1 MTKSDSK
8 SIQNGSSKEQAATEL
23 CDIPNK
29 QNGGEFSVPG
39 IILDNING
47 IKSKMEENINDFD
60 SERDSREFDN
70 GFMPGVPIEVKITEV
85 DRRLTRRLN
94 PYLYSIQIKHG
105 IYVWTVR
112 RRYHHFWHL
121 HRALLLYRTGLQIN
135 RKFHRDLVEH
145 DKANTKQL
153 DCQSSNESLS
163 ETSDDGS
170 NPLKLPRFP
179 RRPDTLFTGDKIGL
193 RMRQLENYLR
203 SIVNNDNFKNHLE
216 THFFLEVS
224 EYSFHPWLIKG
235 KEGVVSKRVG
245 EDTTVEDN
253 ILDPRCCHYTKWM
266 SFFRWRKWK
275 KIWLIVQE
283 SFVMGIN
290 PKNSEVR
297 LVLLFDKDFTVTS
310 GLKQTGS
317 RKGVRLTNLTRGL
330 NLKTWTN
337 RKRLEWTQA
346 LDAAIRNEYGQ
357 AFIRE
362 TRFGSFSPVR
372 NNQGVAWFVDGKN
385 YMTAVADVIES
396 AKEEIFIA
404 DWWLSPEIY
413 LKRGVLEQKKY
424 RLDTLLKRKADDGVK
439 IYILLYKELQL
450 ALSLN
455 SLYTKRTL
463 SGSNI
468 KILRHPDHSSAYLN
482 DHLWAHHEKLVIVDQ
497 TYAFIGGIDLCYG
510 RWDKNS
516 HPLVDLDESTTQK
529 TPKTIPSSMSTSS
542 RLNNNGVGAFGHIA
556 YVLKTAHEVT
566 VSPIRAISE
575 DYIVVPPK
583 TNVEEKSDDGSI
595 YSSNSNIS
603 DEEGTTDDWDGGIES
618 RKRRKKYRKRKE
630 SSAIRMKRKIRSAVV
645 KAKKKL
651 GKDSDSNSED
661 GLSNTLHGKEHD
673 VSLEDEIPIGV
684 PFVKSPSLHSLN
696 ENPEN
701 EDSKTLLWTGKDY
714 VNFIVKDVIRPDQP
728 KKDNVDRTKT
738 PRMPWHDVSV
748 MVQGSSARDA
758 ARHFIQRWNAI
769 KAEKAKHNINY
780 PFLIPKSYESMERDI
795 PPPHPS
801 LEHLCNANC
810 QVLRSSSNWSAGID
824 EVENSIETAMISCI
838 QDAERFIYIEN
849 QFFITSSSPDY
860 GEVKNGIG
868 NAIFQRIQQAY
879 RNHEMFR
886 IYVLV
891 PLLPAFEGHLG
902 SSYSGNAIRAILH
915 YNYSSI
921 CRGERSL
928 FKRLERAGI
937 NPINYISFCSLRTT
951 EELLGTPV
959 TELVYIHSKLL
970 IVDDRVVIC
979 GSANIND
986 RSLLGNRDSEVCLMI
1001 EDLEF
1006 CELNTERGTS
1016 FKSGKYAGSLR
1027 RALMGE
1033 HLGLSPSSRELL
1045 LDPVSNEF
1053 YKDIWLKT
1061 ASINSKIFDEIF
1073 MVVPNDQVLTTEE
1086 CRKFEE
1092 KLPIAE
1098 LDRFAARKA
1107 IANLRG
1113 NVVMLPLQFL
1123 EHEDLRP
1130 PALTKEGLVPSVT
1143 WT

>member
-1 MTKSDSK
+1 MSLPHYPLSNGLAEAAVKLFKVLVGKTSKSGDITSDEFGKGVRSHSVPPSNLITRLINKESGMTKSDSK

-121 HRALLLYRTGLQIN
+121 HQTWLNMIRRIPS
-135 RKFHRDLVEH
+135 K
-145 DKANTKQL
+145 L

-216 THFFLEVS
+216 TATFLFGGHGCPFS
-224 EYSFHPWLIKG
+224 D
-235 KEGVVSKRVG
+235 G
-245 EDTTVEDN
+245 EN
-253 ILDPRCCHYTKWM
+253 G
-266 SFFRWRKWK
+266 K

-424 RLDTLLKRKADDGVK
+424 RLDTLLKRKAAK
-439 IYILLYKELQL
+439 LQL

-482 DHLWAHHEKLVIVDQ
+482 DHLWAHHEKL
-497 TYAFIGGIDLCYG
+497 
-510 RWDKNS
+510 
-516 HPLVDLDESTTQK
+516 STTQK

-556 YVLKTAHEVT
+556 YVPKTAHE
-566 VSPIRAISE
+566 
-575 DYIVVPPK
+575 

-603 DEEGTTDDWDGGIES
+603 DEEGTTDG
-618 RKRRKKYRKRKE
+618 
-630 SSAIRMKRKIRSAVV
+630 
-645 KAKKKL
+645 L
-651 GKDSDSNSED
+651 G
-661 GLSNTLHGKEHD
+661 
-673 VSLEDEIPIGV
+673 
-684 PFVKSPSLHSLN
+684 
-696 ENPEN
+696 
-701 EDSKTLLWTGKDY
+701 W
-714 VNFIVKDVIRPDQP
+714 
-728 KKDNVDRTKT
+728 
-738 PRMPWHDVSV
+738 
-748 MVQGSSARDA
+748 
-758 ARHFIQRWNAI
+758 WN
-769 KAEKAKHNINY
+769 
-780 PFLIPKSYESMERDI
+780 
-795 PPPHPS
+795 
-801 LEHLCNANC
+801 
-810 QVLRSSSNWSAGID
+810 
-824 EVENSIETAMISCI
+824 
-838 QDAERFIYIEN
+838 
-849 QFFITSSSPDY
+849 
-860 GEVKNGIG
+860 
-868 NAIFQRIQQAY
+868 
-879 RNHEMFR
+879 
-886 IYVLV
+886 
-891 PLLPAFEGHLG
+891 
-902 SSYSGNAIRAILH
+902 
-915 YNYSSI
+915 
-921 CRGERSL
+921 
-928 FKRLERAGI
+928 
-937 NPINYISFCSLRTT
+937 
-951 EELLGTPV
+951 
-959 TELVYIHSKLL
+959 
-970 IVDDRVVIC
+970 
-979 GSANIND
+979 
-986 RSLLGNRDSEVCLMI
+986 
-1001 EDLEF
+1001 
-1006 CELNTERGTS
+1006 
-1016 FKSGKYAGSLR
+1016 
-1027 RALMGE
+1027 
-1033 HLGLSPSSRELL
+1033 
-1045 LDPVSNEF
+1045 
-1053 YKDIWLKT
+1053 
-1061 ASINSKIFDEIF
+1061 
-1073 MVVPNDQVLTTEE
+1073 
-1086 CRKFEE
+1086 
-1092 KLPIAE
+1092 
-1098 LDRFAARKA
+1098 
-1107 IANLRG
+1107 
-1113 NVVMLPLQFL
+1113 
-1123 EHEDLRP
+1123 
-1130 PALTKEGLVPSVT
+1130 
-1143 WT
+1143 

>member
-1 MTKSDSK
+1 
-8 SIQNGSSKEQAATEL
+8 
-23 CDIPNK
+23 
-29 QNGGEFSVPG
+29 
-39 IILDNING
+39 
-47 IKSKMEENINDFD
+47 
-60 SERDSREFDN
+60 
-70 GFMPGVPIEVKITEV
+70 
-85 DRRLTRRLN
+85 
-94 PYLYSIQIKHG
+94 
-105 IYVWTVR
+105 
-112 RRYHHFWHL
+112 
-121 HRALLLYRTGLQIN
+121 
-135 RKFHRDLVEH
+135 
-145 DKANTKQL
+145 
-153 DCQSSNESLS
+153 
-163 ETSDDGS
+163 
-170 NPLKLPRFP
+170 
-179 RRPDTLFTGDKIGL
+179 
-193 RMRQLENYLR
+193 
-203 SIVNNDNFKNHLE
+203 
-216 THFFLEVS
+216 
-224 EYSFHPWLIKG
+224 
-235 KEGVVSKRVG
+235 
-245 EDTTVEDN
+245 
-253 ILDPRCCHYTKWM
+253 
-266 SFFRWRKWK
+266 
-275 KIWLIVQE
+275 
-283 SFVMGIN
+283 
-290 PKNSEVR
+290 
-297 LVLLFDKDFTVTS
+297 
-310 GLKQTGS
+310 
-317 RKGVRLTNLTRGL
+317 
-330 NLKTWTN
+330 
-337 RKRLEWTQA
+337 
-346 LDAAIRNEYGQ
+346 
-357 AFIRE
+357 
-362 TRFGSFSPVR
+362 
-372 NNQGVAWFVDGKN
+372 
-385 YMTAVADVIES
+385 
-396 AKEEIFIA
+396 
-404 DWWLSPEIY
+404 
-413 LKRGVLEQKKY
+413 
-424 RLDTLLKRKADDGVK
+424 
-439 IYILLYKELQL
+439 
-450 ALSLN
+450 
-455 SLYTKRTL
+455 
-463 SGSNI
+463 
-468 KILRHPDHSSAYLN
+468 
-482 DHLWAHHEKLVIVDQ
+482 
-497 TYAFIGGIDLCYG
+497 
-510 RWDKNS
+510 
-516 HPLVDLDESTTQK
+516 
-529 TPKTIPSSMSTSS
+529 
-542 RLNNNGVGAFGHIA
+542 
-556 YVLKTAHEVT
+556 
-566 VSPIRAISE
+566 
-575 DYIVVPPK
+575 
-583 TNVEEKSDDGSI
+583 
-595 YSSNSNIS
+595 
-603 DEEGTTDDWDGGIES
+603 
-618 RKRRKKYRKRKE
+618 
-630 SSAIRMKRKIRSAVV
+630 MKRKIRSAVV

-661 GLSNTLHGKEHD
+661 GLSNALHGKEHD

-714 VNFIVKDVIRPDQP
+714 VNFIVKDVIFVPDQP
-728 KKDNVDRTKT
+728 EKDNVDRTKT

-801 LEHLCNANC
+801 LEHLYNANC

-824 EVENSIETAMISCI
+824 EVENSLRQPMISSI
-838 QDAERFIYIEN
+838 QDAERFFYIEN

-860 GEVKNGIG
+860 GETIHISLSILDRLK
-868 NAIFQRIQQAY
+868 IQASCEFLRSINQ
-879 RNHEMFR
+879 NHEMFR

-951 EELLGTPV
+951 EEILGTTPV

-1130 PALTKEGLVPSVT
+1130 PALTNEGLVPSVT